1 MYQSTRNKNITASS
15 SEAIVRGIAADGGL
29 FMFSSE
35 SDIKIDVLSLMGK
48 TTFFMATE
56 ILSKLLPDF
65 SKEEMAEIVKKYI

>member
-1 MYQSTRNKNITASS
+1 LYQSTRNKNITASS

-48 TTFFMATE
+48 PTFFMATE

-65 SKEEMAEIVKKYI
+65 SKE